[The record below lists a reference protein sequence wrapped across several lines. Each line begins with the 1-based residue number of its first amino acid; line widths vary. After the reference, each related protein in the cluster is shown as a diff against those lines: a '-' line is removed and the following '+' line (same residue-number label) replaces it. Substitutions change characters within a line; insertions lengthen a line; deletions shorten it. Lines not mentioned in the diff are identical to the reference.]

1 MAPRHTLGS
10 KPSPDRVPYR
20 RQQGSR
26 PDASRRAPMGSRAPY
41 GANRRTNEP
50 PAPRAG
56 RGGPTPL
63 VGALVGMA
71 LGAGALG
78 ALTWSSG
85 CAKDDK
91 ADAQADASSADPF
104 GTLPSAPVPEEVDAP
119 VVEEPDSPATAEKEA
134 EEEEEEKPWE
144 GPWLGALAHSTPIYP
159 TARFSKNRMGYI
171 RKGGKAPVRDEP
183 IKTKSCKQG
192 FYPLVDGGYVCGKY
206 ATTNL
211 EDARF
216 KMGIRQPDTEALLPY
231 KYAYNKTHG
240 TPLYISVPSK
250 EEMLAYEPYLAPK
263 EDEKTA
269 KDKADKLAEAKR
281 SAELADQPRDD
292 EIPPEDQVAKV
303 DADQEGKTEPA
314 AEQTTSKRPPENNG
328 EGGEGLQFL
337 GGDGPLET
345 GEGGEGGGEPE
356 KPKTPWWEKDAVDVK
371 LSDLDEK
378 DGTISKRMVKGFFIA
393 VDRTFGWND
402 RLWYKT
408 TDGLIAPTDRMI
420 IPKTPELQGM
430 EMKGDVEQVGFM
442 LWKKGSKYDWPED
455 ADAPKRAGH
464 IERFTPFGL
473 TGKTR
478 IHDKERFRETVD
490 GWWFNEKQGT
500 ITEAGAR
507 PSEVGE
513 DEKWIDVD
521 LSRKTLVA
529 FVGDD
534 PVYAALNSPGK
545 RSSNRAKDHR
555 TKTGKWRIREKHLTT
570 TMDGDGP
577 AGDLPYSIQ
586 DVPYVQYYDG
596 SYALHGAFWH
606 HNFGREKSHGCV
618 NLSPK
623 DAKHLFFWT
632 EPRLPRGWHGVWSS
646 DKRKGTL
653 VVVHE

>member
-10 KPSPDRVPYR
+10 KPPRDHVPNR
-20 RQQGSR
+20 RQS
-26 PDASRRAPMGSRAPY
+26 S
-41 GANRRTNEP
+41 
-50 PAPRAG
+50 RAG
-56 RGGPTPL
+56 RETLASQAPSGTNRRSAGPTVTPTPRKGPTPL

-85 CAKDDK
+85 CAKDDETPSPE
-91 ADAQADASSADPF
+91 ANATSDPF
-104 GTLPSAPVPEEVDAP
+104 SSVPSAPVPEESNAP
-119 VVEEPDSPATAEKEA
+119 VVEEPDPPEEA
-134 EEEEEEKPWE
+134 KVEEEEDKPWE

-159 TARFSKNRMGYI
+159 TARFSKNRMGYV
-171 RKGGKAPVRDEP
+171 RKGGKVPVRDEP
-183 IKTKSCKQG
+183 IKTASCKQG

-216 KMGIRQPDTEALLPY
+216 KMGIRQPDVEALLPY
-231 KYAYNKTHG
+231 KYAYNKAHG

-250 EEMLAYEPYLAPK
+250 EEMLVYEPYLRPK
-263 EDEKTA
+263 EKKSSDA
-269 KDKADKLAEAKR
+269 KQGELAEAER
-281 SAELADQPRDD
+281 SAEKADQPRSDD
-292 EIPPEDQVAKV
+292 IDPE
-303 DADQEGKTEPA
+303 TEPA
-314 AEQTTSKRPPENNG
+314 KADPGDGGDTEPASSRSSKRSAKKKG
-328 EGGEGLQFL
+328 AGGDDGSLQFL
-337 GGDGPLET
+337 GDDGPLN
-345 GEGGEGGGEPE
+345 EGGGETAPS
-356 KPKTPWWEKDAVDVK
+356 KPWWEKDSVDVK
-371 LSDLDEK
+371 LSDLEEK

-420 IPKTPELQGM
+420 IPKTPDLKGY
-430 EMKGDVEQVGFM
+430 EMTGDIKQAGFM
-442 LWKKGSKYDWPED
+442 LWRKGHAYDWPED
-455 ADAPKRAGH
+455 ADAPKRGKH
-464 IERFTPFGL
+464 VERFTAFGL

-478 IHDKERFRETVD
+478 VHDKERFRETAD
-490 GWWFNEKQGT
+490 GWWFKEKEGT
-500 ITEAGAR
+500 VTEAGDR
-507 PSEVGE
+507 PSEVAA

-529 FVGDD
+529 LVGDQ
-534 PVYAALNSPGK
+534 PVYAALTSPGK
-545 RSSNRAKDHR
+545 RSSNKAKDHR
-555 TKTGKWRIREKHLTT
+555 TKKGKWRIREKHLTT

-606 HNFGREKSHGCV
+606 HNFGREQSHGCV
-618 NLSPK
+618 NLAPK
-623 DAKHLFFWT
+623 DAKHIFMWT
-632 EPRLPRGWHGVWSS
+632 EPRIPRGWHGVWSS

>member
-1 MAPRHTLGS
+1 M
-10 KPSPDRVPYR
+10 PSRGP
-20 RQQGSR
+20 ST
-26 PDASRRAPMGSRAPY
+26 
-41 GANRRTNEP
+41 ANRRREQTP
-50 PAPRAG
+50 PRAK
-56 RGGPTPL
+56 RRSPTPL

-85 CAKDDK
+85 CAKDDDDR
-91 ADAQADASSADPF
+91 DARAEPAGSADPF
-104 GTLPSAPVPEEVDAP
+104 GALPSAPVPEEANAP
-119 VVEEPDSPATAEKEA
+119 VVEEPDPPAQAEKEA
-134 EEEEEEKPWE
+134 EKEEEEKPWE

-171 RKGGKAPVRDEP
+171 RKGGKVPVRDEP

-206 ATTNL
+206 STTNL

-231 KYAYNKTHG
+231 KYAYNKAHG

-250 EEMLAYEPYLAPK
+250 EEMLAYEPYLQK
-263 EDEKTA
+263 
-269 KDKADKLAEAKR
+269 KDKKSAGDKARDKAEAKR
-281 SAELADQPRDD
+281 SAEMADQPRDD
-292 EIPPEDQVAKV
+292 EIPPEKSPV
-303 DADQEGKTEPA
+303 DAPAKADGDDEGKTKPASDRSPSKRA
-314 AEQTTSKRPPENNG
+314 AEDGDGKDG
-328 EGGEGLQFL
+328 GLQFL
-337 GGDGPLET
+337 SEDLA
-345 GEGGEGGGEPE
+345 EGSGGGEAE
-356 KPKTPWWEKDAVDVK
+356 EPKTPWWEKDSVDVK

-430 EMKGDVEQVGFM
+430 EMTGDIKQVGFM
-442 LWKKGSKYDWPED
+442 LWRKGSKYEWPED
-455 ADAPKRAGH
+455 ADAPKRAGRV
-464 IERFTPFGL
+464 ERFTPFGL

-478 IHDKERFRETVD
+478 IYNKERFRETVD
-490 GWWFNEKQGT
+490 GWWFKEKQGT
-500 ITEAGAR
+500 ITDAGPR
-507 PSEVGE
+507 PEEVGE

-521 LSRKTLVA
+521 LGEKTLVA

-534 PVYAALNSPGK
+534 PVYAALTSPGK
-545 RSSNRAKDHR
+545 RSSNPAKDHR
-555 TKTGKWRIREKHLTT
+555 TKTGKWRIREKHVTT

-618 NLSPK
+618 NLSPR

-632 EPRLPRGWHGVWSS
+632 EPSLPRGWHGVWSS